1 MNRPMRLLIAY
12 DGSGYAEAA
21 LEDLLRAG
29 LPEQVE
35 ALVLS
40 VADAYLP
47 PVPQSEYEY
56 ASNKQAAGL
65 SEWALR
71 ELKREEEL
79 ALRARL
85 RLQSLFPT
93 WQVGSEA
100 RLGSPARNIIDRA
113 EEWKAALIVLGARG
127 HSALDRL
134 VLGSVS
140 QRVATEAHCSVRIAR
155 RSQQK
160 GAHPLRLL
168 IGVDGSPDSEAAVH
182 TVATRLWPAQTEV
195 RLITSIGPFYHLTGA
210 AIEEEKKRARK
221 LQEPLEDELL
231 EAGLAVS
238 TLISG
243 EDPRR
248 VIVSEAEEWKADS
261 IFVGTKGLG
270 RVGRFLLGSVSTA
283 VVARAHCS
291 VEIVR
296 VEESRSTAPETA

>member
-1 MNRPMRLLIAY
+1 MRLLIAY

>member
-1 MNRPMRLLIAY
+1 MNKPMRLLIAY
-12 DGSGYAEAA
+12 DGSEYAEAA

-56 ASNKQAAGL
+56 ASKKQAGGL
-65 SEWALR
+65 SEWAVR

-93 WQVGSEA
+93 WQVSSEA

-113 EEWKAALIVLGARG
+113 EEWKATLIVLGAQG
-127 HSALDRL
+127 HSAIDRL
-134 VLGSVS
+134 ILGSVS

-155 RSQQK
+155 RPQQK
-160 GAHPLRLL
+160 GDRPWRLV

-182 TVATRLWPAQTEV
+182 TVAARLWPAQTEV

-210 AIEEEKKRARK
+210 AIEEEKNRARK

-231 EAGLAVS
+231 DAGLAVS
-238 TLISG
+238 TVISG
-243 EDPRR
+243 EDPRQ
-248 VIVSEAEEWKADS
+248 VIVSEAEEWGADS
-261 IFVGTKGLG
+261 IFVGTRGLG
-270 RVGRFLLGSVSTA
+270 RVGRFLLGSVSIA

-296 VEESRSTAPETA
+296 VEERGSTAPETA